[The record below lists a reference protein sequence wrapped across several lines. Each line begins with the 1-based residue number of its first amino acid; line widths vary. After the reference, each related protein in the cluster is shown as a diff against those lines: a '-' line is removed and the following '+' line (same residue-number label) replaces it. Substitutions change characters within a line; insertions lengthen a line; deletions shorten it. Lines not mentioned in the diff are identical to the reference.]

1 MRLVYT
7 LLLIITVMP
16 VDAQDKTNFKTM
28 VGFGCY
34 FEGRPSESVIKVTKM
49 LQNKKYQAIAVLLN
63 SKNQA
68 EKYLAVIS
76 IERLAKLEKYEPNE
90 SGRLLIAN
98 AKKSNE
104 LVSVCSGCTY
114 FEEVPLSVLL
124 SEQNAL
130 GSDYWLEKLTTERK
144 RDSNVE

>member
-76 IERLAKLEKYEPNE
+76 IERLAKLKKYEPNE
-90 SGRLLIAN
+90 SERLLIAN

-114 FEEVPLSVLL
+114 FEEMPLSVLL

>member
-16 VDAQDKTNFKTM
+16 VDAQEKTNFKTM

-90 SGRLLIAN
+90 SERLLIAN